1 MENWSDKNNLN
12 ENEFL
17 TFLNKLRSAGI
28 LDRRRE
34 RQIIFADDQYINLQ
48 ALKMSAES
56 IDPSFNQ
63 WLKMFQNGQETL
75 EYVEKLLGEIGELT

>member
-34 RQIIFADDQYINLQ
+34 RQIIFADD
-48 ALKMSAES
+48 
-56 IDPSFNQ
+56 
-63 WLKMFQNGQETL
+63 
-75 EYVEKLLGEIGELT
+75 